1 MAPTSS
7 RTRAAGAG
15 SGADSSEGMRL
26 NRFLA
31 RAGVGSR
38 RACDEIIR
46 QGLVTV
52 NGRRPESIGVQVAPG
67 DRVEYSGRRIV
78 LPVPAAYAW
87 NKPVG
92 VETSMADRSG
102 RLKAVLARL
111 NPGCVPVGR
120 LDINT
125 GGLLI
130 LTNDGDLTNRLT
142 HPRWGIEREYILTL
156 GDDMPSGVLQ
166 KLRGGIPIG
175 PGPLC
180 RPVAVTPLGAR
191 RLSIVLTTGRYHEV
205 RRMASAAGLALA
217 ALERIRFGPV
227 SIGDLPRGEHR
238 NLSRREMQMLYSLV
252 GMEPPSSS

>member
-1 MAPTSS
+1 
-7 RTRAAGAG
+7 
-15 SGADSSEGMRL
+15 MRL

-38 RACDEIIR
+38 RACDDLIR

-52 NGRRPESIGVQVAPG
+52 NGRRPESLGVQVAPG
-67 DRVEYSGRRIV
+67 DRVEYAGRRIV
-78 LPVPAAYAW
+78 LPETAAYAW
-87 NKPVG
+87 NKPIG

-102 RLKAVLARL
+102 RLKALLERL
-111 NPGCVPVGR
+111 TPGCVPVGR

-156 GDDMPSGVLQ
+156 AEDIPGGVLGKLRSGVS
-166 KLRGGIPIG
+166 IG

-180 RPVAVTPLGAR
+180 RPVSVTPQGAR
-191 RLSIVLTTGRYHEV
+191 RLSVVLSSGRYHEV
-205 RRMASAAGLALA
+205 RRMAAAAGLALSS
-217 ALERIRFGPV
+217 LERTRFGPIQ
-227 SIGDLPRGEHR
+227 IGDLPRGEYR
-238 NLSRREMQMLYSLV
+238 NLSRKEVQMLYSLV
-252 GMEPPSSS
+252 GLEPPRSS